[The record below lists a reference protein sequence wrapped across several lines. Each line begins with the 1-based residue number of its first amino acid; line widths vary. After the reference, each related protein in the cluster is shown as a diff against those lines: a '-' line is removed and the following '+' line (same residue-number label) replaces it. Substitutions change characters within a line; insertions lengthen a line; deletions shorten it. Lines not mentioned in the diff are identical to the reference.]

1 MNVLSETVSN
11 TGILGIAEIFIDTV
25 KALFAGIGSTIVD
38 FFEDVVL
45 TDGGALTAFAQ
56 WTIVFMAMSFVLT
69 VVWAL
74 LRKVG

>member
-1 MNVLSETVSN
+1 MNVLVDTVSN
-11 TGILGIAEIFIDTV
+11 SGILGIVEIFVNTI

-45 TDGGALTAFAQ
+45 TEGGALTTFAQ

-69 VVWAL
+69 IVWAI

>member
-1 MNVLSETVSN
+1 MNVLSETVTNS
-11 TGILGIAEIFIDTV
+11 GILGIVEIFVNTI

-45 TDGGALTAFAQ
+45 TDGGALTTFAQ

-69 VVWAL
+69 IVWAI